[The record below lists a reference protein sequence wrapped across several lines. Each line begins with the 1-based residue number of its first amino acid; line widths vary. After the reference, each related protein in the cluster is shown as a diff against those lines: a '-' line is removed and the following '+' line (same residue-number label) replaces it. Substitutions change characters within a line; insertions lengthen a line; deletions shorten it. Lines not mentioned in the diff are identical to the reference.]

1 VGSFQLP
8 GDGHGRRGV
17 HRSPTGRDD
26 VAGVRRGR
34 GGGEGEDGA
43 FDAVDAVG

>member
-17 HRSPTGRDD
+17 HRSPTGRDG

-34 GGGEGEDGA
+34 GGGEVEDSA
-43 FDAVDAVG
+43 FEAFEAVG